1 MVCKKFSL
9 RLNPG
14 SVVIMDNAPYQPWR
28 KVQIQEWLDGKG
40 ILFDRASLQ
49 AELLILAKQHSPIY
63 KKYIVDEMAKA
74 RGIEVLRLPP
84 YHCELNPI
92 ELIWAEVKGNVAREN
107 RTFKLEHVKGLLSSA
122 LKRVTAD
129 YWQKCIEH
137 VKKGLKKNVGYGYLD

>member
-1 MVCKKFSL
+1 
-9 RLNPG
+9 
-14 SVVIMDNAPYQPWR
+14 MDNAPYHSRLLEKLPTSAWR
-28 KVQIQEWLDGKG
+28 KAQIQEWLDGKG
-40 ILFDRASLQ
+40 IPFDRASVK
-49 AELLILAKQHSPIY
+49 AELLTLAKQHSPIY

-122 LKRVTAD
+122 LKS
-129 YWQKCIEH
+129 
-137 VKKGLKKNVGYGYLD
+137 N